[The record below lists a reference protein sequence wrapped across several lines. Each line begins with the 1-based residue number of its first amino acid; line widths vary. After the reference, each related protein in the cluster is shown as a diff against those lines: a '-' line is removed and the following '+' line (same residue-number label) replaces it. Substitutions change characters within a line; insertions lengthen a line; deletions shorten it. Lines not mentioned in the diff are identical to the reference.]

1 MNLRLRL
8 RLSALL
14 AFTGAVLAVALPAAV
29 ADHPVIPL
37 YPNGAPGSAARMHE
51 PEQRTGNNITAVHH
65 PSLTVYL
72 PAADKAT
79 GCAVIVTPGGGHA
92 RLAIQHEGYAVAEW
106 LAEHGVAAFILKY
119 RLARDEANPK
129 DAPQPYTIDRD
140 ELGDAQRAIRL
151 VRSRAAEWGVRP
163 DAVGILG
170 FSAGGEVAILAAT
183 RGKAG
188 DPASTDPIER
198 QSSKPD
204 FFAPIYPGGLQ
215 RTDLEINKSTPPVFL
230 ACGANDR
237 PTISEV
243 LPEFYLKCK
252 RAGID
257 AELHI
262 YAGAGH
268 GFGIRETNKSPSG
281 TWIARF
287 HDWLGD
293 RKFLQRPS
301 P

>member
-1 MNLRLRL
+1 MNC
-8 RLSALL
+8 LSR
-14 AFTGAVLAVALPAAV
+14 FAAV
-29 ADHPVIPL
+29 SGFALGVAAVSADELHPVIPL
-37 YPNGAPGSAARMHE
+37 YPHGAPGSEARRHE

-65 PSLTVYL
+65 PSITVYL
-72 PAADKAT
+72 PAPEKAT

-106 LAEHGVAAFILKY
+106 LAQHGVAAFILKY

-129 DAPQPYTIDRD
+129 DQPQPYTIDRD

-151 VRSRAAEWGVRP
+151 VRSRAKEWGVNP
-163 DAVGILG
+163 AAVGILG
-170 FSAGGEVAILAAT
+170 FSAGGEVTILAAT
-183 RGKAG
+183 RGRDG
-188 DPASTDPIER
+188 DPAAADPVER
-198 QSSKPD
+198 ESSQPN

-215 RTDLEINKSTPPVFL
+215 RTDLELTKSTPPVFL

-243 LPEFYLKCK
+243 LPEFFLKCK

-293 RKFLQRPS
+293 RKFLAPS
-301 P
+301 SP